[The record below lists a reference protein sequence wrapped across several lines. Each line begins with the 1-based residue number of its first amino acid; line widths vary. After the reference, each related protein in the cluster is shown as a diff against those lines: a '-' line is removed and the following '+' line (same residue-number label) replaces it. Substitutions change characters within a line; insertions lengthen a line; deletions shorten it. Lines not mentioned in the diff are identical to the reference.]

1 MAVRQV
7 KRAARPAAM
16 VRPRVLLTPGR
27 VIALSFGGVLAIGTA
42 LLSLPAATQERSA
55 TFMEALFTATS
66 AVCVTGHIV
75 VDTPRFWS
83 PFGQAVIMVLI
94 QVGGFGVMS
103 LATLLGL
110 LVARRLGLRTRLT
123 AVSET
128 HTVAVGDVRRVLMGV
143 AVIALATEAVVA
155 IMLAGRFWLGYGE
168 SLPRAVW
175 LGIFHA
181 VSSFNNA
188 GFALFSD
195 SLISFATDPFICLPI
210 CAAII
215 LGGLGFPVIM
225 ELWRRF
231 RFPRRWTL
239 NTVTV
244 LVGTVVLLVVGAV
257 VLTALEWSN
266 PATLGAMDPA
276 GRLLAGFTMSVMPRT
291 AGFNS
296 IDVAQMQPESW
307 FVTDILMFIGGAPA
321 GTAGGL
327 KITTF
332 AVLFFI
338 VLAELRGDSAVNMFG
353 KRLPRSTH
361 REALTVALLS
371 VALVVGSTLAIM
383 LLSPFTFERV
393 FFEVVSAFATVGL
406 STGIT
411 ADLPALAQLILI
423 VLMFIG
429 RLGPVLLGAALALSR
444 EKRMYELPKE
454 RPIIG

>member
-1 MAVRQV
+1 MITLA
-7 KRAARPAAM
+7 
-16 VRPRVLLTPGR
+16 
-27 VIALSFGGVLAIGTA
+27 FGVVLAIGTG

-66 AVCVTGHIV
+66 ALCVTGHIV
-75 VDTPRFWS
+75 VDTPNFWS
-83 PFGQAVIMVLI
+83 PFGQVVIMVLI

-128 HTVAVGDVRRVLMGV
+128 HTVAVGDVRRVLLGV

-155 IMLAGRFWLGYGE
+155 LLLAGRFWLAYDQ
-168 SLPRAVW
+168 SLPHALW
-175 LGIFHA
+175 LGAFHA

-210 CAAII
+210 CGAII

-244 LVGTVVLLVVGAV
+244 LVGTAVLLVGGAV

-266 PATLGAMDPA
+266 PATLGALDPG
-276 GRLLAGFTMSVMPRT
+276 GRVLAGFTMSVMPRT

-296 IDVAQMQPESW
+296 IDVSQMMPESW
-307 FVTDILMFIGGAPA
+307 FVTDILMFIGGGPA

-332 AVLFFI
+332 AVLLFI
-338 VLAELRGDSAVNMFG
+338 VLAELRGATAVNMFG

-383 LLSPFTFERV
+383 LLSPFSFDRV

-411 ADLPALAQLILI
+411 ADLPGLAQLILI
-423 VLMFIG
+423 ALMFIG

>member
-1 MAVRQV
+1 
-7 KRAARPAAM
+7 
-16 VRPRVLLTPGR
+16 
-27 VIALSFGGVLAIGTA
+27 
-42 LLSLPAATQERSA
+42 
-55 TFMEALFTATS
+55 MEALFTATS
-66 AVCVTGHIV
+66 ALCVTGHIV
-75 VDTPRFWS
+75 VDTPVFWS
-83 PFGQAVIMVLI
+83 PFGQVVILALI
-94 QVGGFGVMS
+94 QIGGFGVMS

-128 HTVAVGDVRRVLMGV
+128 HTVAVGDVRRVLLGV
-143 AVIALATEAVVA
+143 AIITITTEAIVA
-155 IMLAGRFWLGYGE
+155 FILFLRFWLGYAEEPG
-168 SLPRAVW
+168 RAVW
-175 LGIFHA
+175 LGVFHA

-195 SLISFATDPFICLPI
+195 NLMSFVTDAWICLPI

-225 ELWRRF
+225 ELRR
-231 RFPRRWTL
+231 RIVFPRRWTL
-239 NTVTV
+239 NTRTV
-244 LVGTVVLLVVGAV
+244 VVGSVVLLVGGAIT
-257 VLTALEWSN
+257 LTVLEWSN
-266 PATLGAMDPA
+266 PGTLGPLDPA
-276 GRLLAGFTMSVMPRT
+276 GRILAGFTMSVMPRT
-291 AGFNS
+291 AGFNT
-296 IDVAQMQPESW
+296 IDVSQMYGESW
-307 FVTDILMFIGGAPA
+307 FVTDILMFIGGGPA

-338 VLAELRGDSAVNMFG
+338 IVAELRGDVAVNMFG

-361 REALTVALLS
+361 REALTVALLA

-383 LLSPFTFERV
+383 LMSPFGFDRV
-393 FFEVVSAFATVGL
+393 LFEVISAFATVGL

-411 ADLPALAQLILI
+411 ADLPALAQLVLI

-429 RLGPVLLGAALALSR
+429 RLGPVLLGSALALTTQ
-444 EKRMYELPKE
+444 KRMYELPKE

>member
-1 MAVRQV
+1 M
-7 KRAARPAAM
+7 
-16 VRPRVLLTPGR
+16 LTPGR
-27 VIALSFGGVLAIGTA
+27 VIALSFGAVLALGTG
-42 LLSLPAATQERSA
+42 LLSLPAATQGRSA

-66 AVCVTGHIV
+66 ALCVTGHIV
-75 VDTPRFWS
+75 VDTPTFWS
-83 PFGQAVIMVLI
+83 PFGQVVIMVLI
-94 QVGGFGVMS
+94 QIGGFGVMS

-128 HTVAVGDVRRVLMGV
+128 HTVAVGDVRRVLLGV
-143 AVIALATEAVVA
+143 AVIALLTEVVVA
-155 IMLAGRFWLGYGE
+155 TVLGGRFWLGYGE
-168 SLPRAVW
+168 PFGRALW
-175 LGIFHA
+175 LGVFHA

-195 SLISFATDPFICLPI
+195 SLISFATDPLICLPI
-210 CAAII
+210 CVAII

-225 ELWRRF
+225 ELWRQY

-244 LVGTVVLLVVGAV
+244 LVGSAVLLVAGTIA
-257 VLTALEWSN
+257 LTALEWSN

-296 IDVAQMQPESW
+296 IDVSQMLPESW
-307 FVTDILMFIGGAPA
+307 FVTDILMFIGGGPA
-321 GTAGGL
+321 GTAGGV

-332 AVLFFI
+332 AVLLFI
-338 VLAELRGDSAVNMFG
+338 VLAELRGDTAVNMFG

-383 LLSPFTFERV
+383 LLSPFGFDRV

-429 RLGPVLLGAALALSR
+429 RLGPVLLGAALALTR

>member
-1 MAVRQV
+1 MRT
-7 KRAARPAAM
+7 RRSD
-16 VRPRVLLTPGR
+16 VLGGRIQRTPFRLSPGQA
-27 VIALSFGGVLAIGTA
+27 IALAFGSVLAVGTA
-42 LLSLPAATQERSA
+42 LLSLPMAAQGRGA
-55 TFMEALFTATS
+55 TFLEALFTAAS
-66 AVCVTGHIV
+66 ALCVTGHIV
-75 VDTPRFWS
+75 VDTPTFWS
-83 PFGQAVIMVLI
+83 PFGQVVIMVLI
-94 QVGGFGVMS
+94 QTGGFGVMS

-128 HTVAVGDVRRVLMGV
+128 HTVAVGDVRRVLFGV
-143 AVIALATEAVVA
+143 AVITLVSEAVVA
-155 IMLAGRFWLGYGE
+155 VLLTGRFWLGYGE
-168 SLPRAVW
+168 SFGRAVW
-175 LGIFHA
+175 LGVFHS

-188 GFALFSD
+188 GFALFSN
-195 SLISFATDPFICLPI
+195 SLMSFATDPWICLPI
-210 CAAII
+210 CGAII

-225 ELWRRF
+225 ELRRRI

-244 LVGTVVLLVVGAV
+244 VSGTILLLVFGAV
-257 VLTALEWSN
+257 ALTALEWSN
-266 PATLGAMDPA
+266 PATLGPMDPA
-276 GRLLAGFTMSVMPRT
+276 GRILAGFTMSVMPRT

-296 IDVAQMQPESW
+296 IDVSQMHGASW
-307 FVTDILMFIGGAPA
+307 FLTDILMFIGGGPA

-338 VLAELRGDSAVNMFG
+338 VVAELRGDTAVNMFG

-371 VALVVGSTLAIM
+371 LALVVGSTLAIM
-383 LLSPFTFERV
+383 LLSPFGFDRV
-393 FFEVVSAFATVGL
+393 LFEVISAFSTVGL

-411 ADLPALAQLILI
+411 ADLPATAQVILI
-423 VLMFIG
+423 ILMFIG
-429 RLGPVLLGAALALSR
+429 RLGPVVLGAALALTR
-444 EKRMYELPKE
+444 QKRMYELPKE

>member
-1 MAVRQV
+1 
-7 KRAARPAAM
+7 M
-16 VRPRVLLTPGR
+16 VLTPGR
-27 VIALSFGGVLAIGTA
+27 VIALSFGVVLALGTA
-42 LLSLPAATQERSA
+42 LLSLPAATQGRSA

-66 AVCVTGHIV
+66 ALCVTGHIV
-75 VDTPRFWS
+75 VDTPTFWS
-83 PFGQAVIMVLI
+83 PFGQVVIMVLI
-94 QVGGFGVMS
+94 QIGGFGVMS

-128 HTVAVGDVRRVLMGV
+128 HTVAVGDVRRVLLGV
-143 AVIALATEAVVA
+143 AIIALITEVVVA
-155 IMLAGRFWLGYGE
+155 TMLAGRFWLGYGE
-168 SLPRAVW
+168 SFGRALW
-175 LGIFHA
+175 LGAFHA

-195 SLISFATDPFICLPI
+195 SLISFATDPLICLPI

-225 ELWRRF
+225 ELWRQYRY
-231 RFPRRWTL
+231 PRRWTL

-244 LVGTVVLLVVGAV
+244 LVGSAALLVAGTIA
-257 VLTALEWSN
+257 LTALEWSN

-296 IDVAQMQPESW
+296 IDVSQMLPESW
-307 FVTDILMFIGGAPA
+307 FVTDILMFIGGGPA
-321 GTAGGL
+321 GTAGGV

-332 AVLFFI
+332 AVLLFI
-338 VLAELRGDSAVNMFG
+338 VLAELRGDTAVNMFG

-383 LLSPFTFERV
+383 LLSPFGFDRV
-393 FFEVVSAFATVGL
+393 FFEVISAFATVGL

-423 VLMFIG
+423 LLMFIG
-429 RLGPVLLGAALALSR
+429 RLGPVLLGAALALTR

>member
-1 MAVRQV
+1 M
-7 KRAARPAAM
+7 
-16 VRPRVLLTPGR
+16 LTPGR
-27 VIALSFGGVLAIGTA
+27 VIALSFGAVLALGTG
-42 LLSLPAATQERSA
+42 LLSLPAATQGRSA

-66 AVCVTGHIV
+66 ALCVTGHIV
-75 VDTPRFWS
+75 VDTPTFWS
-83 PFGQAVIMVLI
+83 PFGQVVIMVLI
-94 QVGGFGVMS
+94 QIGGFGVMS

-128 HTVAVGDVRRVLMGV
+128 HTVAVGDVRRVLLGV
-143 AVIALATEAVVA
+143 AVIALLTEVVVA
-155 IMLAGRFWLGYGE
+155 TVLAGRFWLGYGE
-168 SLPRAVW
+168 PFGRALW
-175 LGIFHA
+175 LGVFHA

-195 SLISFATDPFICLPI
+195 SLISFATDPLICLPI
-210 CAAII
+210 CVAII

-225 ELWRRF
+225 ELWRQY

-244 LVGTVVLLVVGAV
+244 LVGSAVLLVAGTIA
-257 VLTALEWSN
+257 LTALEWSN

-296 IDVAQMQPESW
+296 IDVSQMLPESW
-307 FVTDILMFIGGAPA
+307 FVTDILMFIGGGPA
-321 GTAGGL
+321 GTAGGV

-332 AVLFFI
+332 AVLLFI
-338 VLAELRGDSAVNMFG
+338 VLAELRGDTAVNMFG

-383 LLSPFTFERV
+383 LLSPFGFDRV

-429 RLGPVLLGAALALSR
+429 RLGPVLLGAALALTR

>member
-1 MAVRQV
+1 M
-7 KRAARPAAM
+7 
-16 VRPRVLLTPGR
+16 LTPGR
-27 VIALSFGGVLAIGTA
+27 VIALSFGAVLALGTG

-66 AVCVTGHIV
+66 ALCVTGHIV
-75 VDTPRFWS
+75 VDTPTFWS
-83 PFGQAVIMVLI
+83 PFGQVVIMVLI
-94 QVGGFGVMS
+94 QIGGFGVMS

-128 HTVAVGDVRRVLMGV
+128 HTVAVGDVRRVLLGV
-143 AVIALATEAVVA
+143 AIIALLTEVVVA
-155 IMLAGRFWLGYGE
+155 TMLAGRFWLGYGE
-168 SLPRAVW
+168 PFGRALW
-175 LGIFHA
+175 LGVFHA

-195 SLISFATDPFICLPI
+195 SLISFATDPLICLPI
-210 CAAII
+210 CVAII

-225 ELWRRF
+225 ELWRQY

-244 LVGTVVLLVVGAV
+244 LVGSAVLLVAGTIA
-257 VLTALEWSN
+257 LTALEWSN

-296 IDVAQMQPESW
+296 IDVSQMLPESW
-307 FVTDILMFIGGAPA
+307 FVTDILMFIGGGPA
-321 GTAGGL
+321 GTAGGV

-332 AVLFFI
+332 AVLLFI
-338 VLAELRGDSAVNMFG
+338 VLAELRGDTAVNMFG

-383 LLSPFTFERV
+383 LLSPFGFDRV

-429 RLGPVLLGAALALSR
+429 RLGPVLLGAALALTR